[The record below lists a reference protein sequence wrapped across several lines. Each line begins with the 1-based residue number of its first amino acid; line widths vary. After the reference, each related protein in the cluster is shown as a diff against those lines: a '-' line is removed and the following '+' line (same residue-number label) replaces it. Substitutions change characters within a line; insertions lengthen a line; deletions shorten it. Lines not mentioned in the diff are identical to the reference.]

1 VIHMAKRTTKAGSAG
16 RFGTRYGVKVRKR
29 VRDMER
35 RQNGKHECPSC
46 HHESVKRAGSGIWA
60 CRRCDTKFAASAY
73 TPAPRKLI
81 SKVPE
86 K

>member
-1 VIHMAKRTTKAGSAG
+1 MAKRTTKAGSSG

-29 VRDMER
+29 VRDIER
-35 RQNGKHECPSC
+35 IQKRKHECPSC
-46 HHESVKRAGSGIWA
+46 HHESVKRVGSGIWA
-60 CRRCDTKFAASAY
+60 CGRCETKFAASAY
-73 TPAPRKLI
+73 TPVPRKLI